1 MKVLMY
7 GWEFPP
13 HFTGGLGIACYG
25 IVHGLLTN
33 KIEVALVLP
42 QNPSLPEHNASGF
55 QSINTPFSILS
66 IHSLLKPYIDEKRY
80 QEQLALDL
88 IHMTEL
94 VSRPANTIPYP
105 VVPAKAGI
113 HVQLDQNTTTGMDP
127 HFRGDDTKVP
137 TLQDEALVEYSDN
150 LVGEVRRYAALAS
163 RHALQT
169 SHDVIHSHDWLT
181 ILAGI
186 EARRLSG
193 KPLIFQVHAL
203 EIDRSDED
211 LNQDI
216 FRIEHYGLHAADHI
230 VAVSHYTK
238 NRIIER
244 YGIAAE
250 KITVSYNG
258 LFRHQ
263 RPQKDVS
270 IVSKNPLKTVLFLG
284 RLTYQKGVFYFIE
297 AARRILETRND
308 IQFVIAGEGDLL
320 SSAIEQVAHLKLGT
334 NIHFTY
340 FLDRESVSKIY
351 HLSDVYVMPSI
362 SEPFGIACLEALEH
376 HVPVIIS
383 KQSGVSE
390 ILDCMMTVD
399 FWDTELLKKR
409 IVELIDEPEIKK
421 QLLANIDEKLDHLS
435 WEKMTQNIVN
445 CYSNLIHQTSIQ

>member
-13 HFTGGLGIACYG
+13 NFTGGLGIACYG

-42 QNPSLPEHNASGF
+42 RNPAQPEYQASCF
-55 QSINTPFSILS
+55 QSIDTPFSITS

-80 QEQLALDL
+80 QEQLAIDL
-88 IHMTEL
+88 VHMPEL
-94 VSRPANTIPYP
+94 PDY
-105 VVPAKAGI
+105 G
-113 HVQLDQNTTTGMDP
+113 
-127 HFRGDDTKVP
+127 
-137 TLQDEALVEYSDN
+137 DN
-150 LVGEVRRYAALAS
+150 LLSEVRRYADLAS
-163 RHALQT
+163 QQAAQTPHDIIHA
-169 SHDVIHSHDWLT
+169 HDWLT

-186 EARRLSG
+186 EARRVSG

-203 EIDRSDED
+203 EIDRSDEN
-211 LNQDI
+211 LNQNI
-216 FRIEHYGLHAADHI
+216 FQIEQYGLRAADHI
-230 VAVSHYTK
+230 IAVSQYTK
-238 NRIIER
+238 NRMIER
-244 YGIAAE
+244 YGITAE
-250 KITVSYNG
+250 KISVSYNG

-263 RPQKDVS
+263 RPQKDAS
-270 IVSKNPLKTVLFLG
+270 TSSKNTQKTVLFLG

-297 AARRILETRND
+297 AARSILETRHD

-320 SSAIEQVAHLKLGT
+320 STAIAQVAYLKLGT

-351 HLSDVYVMPSI
+351 HMSDVYVMPSI

-390 ILDCMMTVD
+390 VLDCIITVD
-399 FWDTELLKKR
+399 FWDTELLTKR
-409 IVELIDEPEIKK
+409 ILELVDQPEIKER
-421 QLLANIDEKLDHLS
+421 LLTNIDEKLDHLN
-435 WEKMTQNIVN
+435 WERITQNIIA
-445 CYSNLIHQTSIQ
+445 CYTNLIEQASIS

>member
-33 KIEVALVLP
+33 NIEVALVLP
-42 QNPSLPEHNASGF
+42 RNTSLPEYNERCF
-55 QSINTPFSILS
+55 QSISTPFSITS

-80 QEQLALDL
+80 QEQLALEL
-88 IHMTEL
+88 THMT
-94 VSRPANTIPYP
+94 
-105 VVPAKAGI
+105 G
-113 HVQLDQNTTTGMDP
+113 
-127 HFRGDDTKVP
+127 
-137 TLQDEALVEYSDN
+137 LVEYSDG
-150 LVGEVRRYAALAS
+150 LLGEVQRYAALAS
-163 RHALQT
+163 QYALQT
-169 SHDVIHSHDWLT
+169 PHDVIHAHDWLT

-186 EARRLSG
+186 EARRLSR

-203 EIDRSDED
+203 EIDRSDAD

-216 FRIEHYGLHAADHI
+216 FQIEHYGLHAADRI
-230 VAVSHYTK
+230 IAVSHYTK

-250 KITVSYNG
+250 KILVSYNG

-263 RPQKDVS
+263 RPKIKESV
-270 IVSKNPLKTVLFLG
+270 ITNRPFKTVLFLG
-284 RLTYQKGVFYFIE
+284 RLTYQKGLFYFIE

-320 SSAIEQVAHLKLGT
+320 SRAIDHVAHLKLGT
-334 NIHFTY
+334 SIHFTY
-340 FLDRESVSKIY
+340 FLDRELVSKMY
-351 HLSDVYVMPSI
+351 HLSDVYVMPSV
-362 SEPFGIACLEALEH
+362 SEPFGIGCLEALEH

-390 ILDCMMTVD
+390 VLDCMITVD
-399 FWDTELLKKR
+399 FWDTELLKQK
-409 IVELIDEPEIKK
+409 IIELIDEPEIKK
-421 QLLANIDEKLDHLS
+421 QLLAKIDEKLDHLS
-435 WEKMTQNIVN
+435 WERITKNIVA
-445 CYSNLIHQTSIQ
+445 CYRNLIHERIIP

>member
-13 HFTGGLGIACYG
+13 YFTGGLGIACYG

-33 KIEVALVLP
+33 NVEVALVLP
-42 QNPSLPEHNASGF
+42 RNPSLPEHNDSCF
-55 QSINTPFSILS
+55 QSMMTPFSITS
-66 IHSLLKPYIDEKRY
+66 VHSLLKPYIDEKRY
-80 QEQLALDL
+80 EEQLALDL
-88 IHMTEL
+88 THMTE
-94 VSRPANTIPYP
+94 
-105 VVPAKAGI
+105 
-113 HVQLDQNTTTGMDP
+113 Q
-127 HFRGDDTKVP
+127 
-137 TLQDEALVEYSDN
+137 VECSDN
-150 LVGEVRRYAALAS
+150 LFGEVRRYAALAS
-163 RHALQT
+163 QHALHIP
-169 SHDVIHSHDWLT
+169 HDVIHAHDWLT

-203 EIDRSDED
+203 EIDRSDD
-211 LNQDI
+211 NLNQDI

-230 VAVSHYTK
+230 IAVSQYTK

-244 YGIAAE
+244 YGIAPE

-258 LFRHQ
+258 LFRHH
-263 RPQKDVS
+263 RPPKETS
-270 IVSKNPLKTVLFLG
+270 IVSKSPLKTVLFLG

-320 SSAIEQVAHLKLGT
+320 SSAIEHVAHLKLGT

-340 FLDRESVSKIY
+340 FLDRESVSKMY
-351 HLSDVYVMPSI
+351 LLSDVYVMPSV

-390 ILDCMMTVD
+390 ILDCMITVD
-399 FWDTELLKKR
+399 FWDTERLKQHIIK
-409 IVELIDEPEIKK
+409 LIDKPEITK
-421 QLLANIDEKLDHLS
+421 QLLANIDEKLDCLS
-435 WEKMTQNIVN
+435 WERTTKNIIT
-445 CYSNLIHQTSIQ
+445 CYNHLSHETSIQ